1 MNRKLLTVA
10 VAGALAL
17 PMAAQAVESSV
28 SGHIGRTI
36 QHVDGPGEAT
46 MGPKWSHQGLG
57 ASGTRFRIT
66 GSEELENGMTVGIN
80 LEYSAGGAQGGN
92 PGLRHSNLT
101 FGGAFGSIAAGQTG
115 PATNGTNDDLSASGL
130 AVDMAC
136 SNAKASSCPDFT
148 AGRRGVIKYSTPSI
162 GAVGFSGSFAPDF
175 WDGQLS
181 TGGELGGSSYALK
194 ASYAV
199 DGDDSDG
206 ASVNSM
212 GKKTY
217 SVAAAIKVGGASVS
231 TLWGSI
237 DQDDGAMDAGGM
249 PMTDSDGFGV
259 KLAYDFGDSG
269 VGLLFRRTDMDSG
282 AEPSTWGIGVQHN
295 MLGAVEVFAGY
306 YVYDPDT
313 AADETMTFSVGS
325 RIKF

>member
-1 MNRKLLTVA
+1 MNKQLIAVA
-10 VAGALAL
+10 AAGALAL

-36 QHVDGPGEAT
+36 QHVDGPGEAAS
-46 MGPKWSHQGLG
+46 GPKWSHQGLG

-66 GSEELENGMTVGIN
+66 GSEELENGMTVGVN
-80 LEYSAGGAQGGN
+80 LEYSAGGGQGDN

-115 PATNGTNDDLSASGL
+115 PTTNGTNDDLSQSGL

-136 SNAKASSCPDFT
+136 SNAAAKSCPDFT
-148 AGRRGVIKYSTPSI
+148 AGRRGVIKYSTPPI
-162 GAVGFSGSFAPDF
+162 GAVGISGSFGRDF
-175 WDGQLS
+175 WDGQLT
-181 TGGELGGSSYALK
+181 TGGDLGGSSYKLR

-199 DGDDSDG
+199 DGDDS
-206 ASVNSM
+206 AKAPA
-212 GKKTY
+212 KKTY

-237 DQDDGAMDAGGM
+237 NHDNMMDEMSDADGY
-249 PMTDSDGFGV
+249 GV

-269 VGLLFRRTDMDSG
+269 IGMLFRSTNMESG
-282 AEPSTWGIGVQHN
+282 EKPSTWGVGLQHH

-313 AADETMTFSVGS
+313 MADETKTFSVGS